1 MTAETGTSLSN
12 LLGKPAAAGRK
23 LKSFVGLIHHLFDH
37 KAAEIGAN
45 ILIAVIWMPFDLTDP
60 APGLLFHLNI
70 MIALVVLEQNV
81 EMCIRDRDR
90 YILCIRRQIFVSPS
104 GLRVNGR

>member
-1 MTAETGTSLSN
+1 MAVETGTSLSN
-12 LLGKPAAAGRK
+12 LLGKPAATGRK

-45 ILIAVIWMPFDLTDP
+45 ILIAVIRMPFDLTDP

-81 EMCIRDRDR
+81 CQWLENNWIPG
-90 YILCIRRQIFVSPS
+90 FSAPSPFPH
-104 GLRVNGR
+104 R